1 MAPKANAR
9 EVAYK
14 GRTFV
19 PSELCLVVEVVS
31 TCRGLSRQELAKT
44 VCELLGWRRPNG
56 GLKTMECRELLEL
69 LERSGRLALPAPRP
83 GRPRGSRTQVPCTGR
98 GEPKAPIQGTVGDV
112 GQIGLR
118 RVVEAGDRRLW
129 RELVERYH
137 YLGHK
142 VPFGAHLRY
151 LIELER
157 PAGTVAGCLQ
167 LSSPAWK
174 LVARD
179 CWIGWSD
186 EVRKRQLQRVVQ
198 NSRFLILPWVEVS
211 NLASAVL
218 GRMARQFGAD
228 WERAFGVRPVL
239 LETFVE
245 SARYEGTCYRAANW
259 TELGSTRGRGR
270 QDREHDRHWRCPK
283 TVWVYPLVRRARE
296 RLRNEA

>member
-1 MAPKANAR
+1 MDLKGNAT
-9 EVAYK
+9 EVIFK
-14 GRTFV
+14 GRTFGR
-19 PSELCLVVEVVS
+19 SELSLVSEVVS

-44 VCELLGWRRPNG
+44 VCELLEWRRPSG
-56 GLKTMECRELLEL
+56 GLKTMECRELLGL

-98 GEPKAPIQGTVGDV
+98 AEPRTPIRGTVRDV
-112 GQIGLR
+112 GEIGLR
-118 RVVEAGDRRLW
+118 RVVDTGDRLLW

-142 VPFGAHLRY
+142 VPFGAQLRY

-157 PAGTVAGCLQ
+157 PAATVAGCLQ

-174 LVARD
+174 VLSRD
-179 CWIGWSD
+179 RWIGWS
-186 EVRKRQLQRVVQ
+186 EAVRKRQLQRVVQ

-211 NLASAVL
+211 HLASAVL

-228 WERAFGVRPVL
+228 WEGAFGVRPLL

-245 SARYEGTCYRAANW
+245 TSRYDGTCYRAANW
-259 TELGSTRGRGR
+259 IEVGSTRGRGR
-270 QDREHDRHWRCPK
+270 QDRGHERHGRCPK